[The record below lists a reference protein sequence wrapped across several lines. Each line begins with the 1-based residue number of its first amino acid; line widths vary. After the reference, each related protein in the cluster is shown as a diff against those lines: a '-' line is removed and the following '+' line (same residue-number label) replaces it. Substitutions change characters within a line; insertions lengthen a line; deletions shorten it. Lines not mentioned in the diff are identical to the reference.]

1 MNLFELVLC
10 NTVCITFPLVLYL
23 FYLAHERGIGREEN
37 TLFLDFAFISSY
49 YLATRLYIGI
59 NPQLTY
65 LLLHI
70 PLLMAYRYQQYF
82 SAVLMSGLL
91 CFAVSDLYHISP
103 LYVSLEYIGYFILM
117 ITLRKKRVSESIKMQ
132 GFLGICAISI
142 ILLSLKQPFV
152 SKTTWNLLYALGYII
167 LLEGITQFII
177 YLFHKGEQILKFHM
191 TIKELEREKQIRM
204 SLFKITHEIKNPIAV
219 CKGYLDMFDPNNEEH
234 TKKYIPVI
242 KEEIN
247 RTLILLQDFL
257 SMTKIKIEKDILDIN
272 LLLEEVTYSFQPML
286 KEKKITPKFKI
297 SEEEVYLD
305 GDYNRLSQ
313 VIVNLLKNSVESM
326 EEGGTLFVKSKKVGK
341 KKIEIEIKD
350 QGCGISEEN
359 LKRMTEPF
367 FTTKKHGTGLGV
379 SLSNEIIVAH
389 GGTMKYTSKEGRGT
403 TVKIQLSTM

>member
-152 SKTTWNLLYALGYII
+152 SKT
-167 LLEGITQFII
+167 
-177 YLFHKGEQILKFHM
+177 
-191 TIKELEREKQIRM
+191 
-204 SLFKITHEIKNPIAV
+204 
-219 CKGYLDMFDPNNEEH
+219 
-234 TKKYIPVI
+234 
-242 KEEIN
+242 
-247 RTLILLQDFL
+247 LQW
-257 SMTKIKIEKDILDIN
+257 
-272 LLLEEVTYSFQPML
+272 
-286 KEKKITPKFKI
+286 
-297 SEEEVYLD
+297 
-305 GDYNRLSQ
+305 
-313 VIVNLLKNSVESM
+313 
-326 EEGGTLFVKSKKVGK
+326 
-341 KKIEIEIKD
+341 
-350 QGCGISEEN
+350 
-359 LKRMTEPF
+359 
-367 FTTKKHGTGLGV
+367 
-379 SLSNEIIVAH
+379 
-389 GGTMKYTSKEGRGT
+389 
-403 TVKIQLSTM
+403 